1 MTLKRNFSEFTTEFL
16 NAWKDDPAS
25 FLEALF
31 VYVQLLWVTCFPFFG
46 KISQESWRLSFLH
59 PKNLKTPQSSGY
71 FEDLKNTP
79 AKYRFKPFHW
89 RGLGDP

>member
-25 FLEALF
+25 FMEALF

-46 KISQESWRLSFLH
+46 KISQESWRLSFLVH
-59 PKNLKTPQSSGY
+59 REKVLRD
-71 FEDLKNTP
+71 FE
-79 AKYRFKPFHW
+79 FKKLHLF
-89 RGLGDP
+89 